1 MVATPVA
8 TSAVPERRC
17 PPAPAT
23 LQTSGRPPAYSATAT
38 ACPRPRWRNYTPFI
52 IYTQASP
59 LRSPFPTSTDDGL
72 KWKRT
77 PTVASPAILDEG
89 SSRFLVN
96 REERFGKS
104 MTRVHHGLSRKSL
117 WRTLTS
123 LTLPWQRLFKLGLT
137 FKSLEECDLCASLE
151 NNLLK

>member
-1 MVATPVA
+1 MIDVKMSTVKNWNYVVSRSCRFRCGSKTRARNGDGTWCGRMVATPVA

-23 LQTSGRPPAYSATAT
+23 LRTSGRPPAYSATAT
-38 ACPRPRWRNYTPFI
+38 ACPRPRWRSYTPFI
-52 IYTQASP
+52 IFTQASP
-59 LRSPFPTSTDDGL
+59 LRSPSPTSTDDGL

-96 REERFGKS
+96 RGG
-104 MTRVHHGLSRKSL
+104 TRQVDDARPPRS
-117 WRTLTS
+117 
-123 LTLPWQRLFKLGLT
+123 
-137 FKSLEECDLCASLE
+137 
-151 NNLLK
+151 